1 MAWIA
6 RLPERSTVAVEGPDA
21 EKFLQDLITN
31 DLDLLKSQSAV
42 HAGLLSPQGKI
53 LFEFIVVPSD
63 SGFVLE
69 TGRAR
74 AKDLVKRLS
83 LYKLRAKIDIVD
95 RGEGQDVYAAWGDGT
110 SDVAP
115 DAYID
120 PRLPELGVR
129 FIRPSDTAV
138 ADADHGEAYE
148 AHRIALGVP
157 DADKDYALGDTFPHE
172 ACFDV
177 LHGVAFEKGCF
188 VGQEVVSR
196 MQHRGTARKRFVI
209 VTADAPLPPP
219 KTEITAGT
227 QPARAVIGVM
237 GSTAGTS
244 GLALVRLDRAAEA
257 LAKGQKI
264 MAGDGEVTLRVPSWA
279 PYTLSAPA
287 HENEAAHE

>member
-6 RLPERSTVAVEGPDA
+6 RLPERSAVAVEGPDA

-53 LFEFIVVPSD
+53 LFEFIVVPTSR
-63 SGFVLE
+63 GFALE
-69 TGRAR
+69 TVRAR

-95 RGEGQDVYAAWGDGT
+95 RSEEDDVYAAWGDGAAE
-110 SDVAP
+110 VAP
-115 DAYID
+115 DVYAD
-120 PRLPELGVR
+120 PRLPALGVR
-129 FIRPSDTAV
+129 CIRVKDAV
-138 ADADHGEAYE
+138 IAEAGGWEAYE

-172 ACFDV
+172 ACFDI

-209 VTADAPLPPP
+209 VTANTALPPP
-219 KTEITAGT
+219 KTEITAGAE
-227 QPARAVIGVM
+227 PARAVIGAM

-244 GLALVRLDRAAEA
+244 GLALVRLDRAAET
-257 LAKGQKI
+257 LAKGQRI
-264 MAGDGEVTLRVPSWA
+264 MAGDVGVTLRVPSWA
-279 PYTLSAPA
+279 PYTLSAPV
-287 HENEAAHE
+287 HESEAAP

>member
-6 RLPERSTVAVEGPDA
+6 RLPERSAVAVEGPDA

-31 DLDLLKSQSAV
+31 DVGLLKSQSAV
-42 HAGLLSPQGKI
+42 QAGLLSPQGKI
-53 LFEFIVVPSD
+53 LFEFIVVPTSR
-63 SGFVLE
+63 GFALDTVR
-69 TGRAR
+69 TR

-83 LYKLRAKIDIVD
+83 LYKLRAKIDIID
-95 RGEGQDVYAAWGDGT
+95 RREEQDVYAAWGDGAAN
-110 SDVAP
+110 VAP
-115 DAYID
+115 DAYAD
-120 PRLPELGVR
+120 PRLPALGMR
-129 FIRPSDTAV
+129 LIRPRSAAI
-138 ADADHGEAYE
+138 ADADGWAAYE

-172 ACFDV
+172 ACFDI

-209 VTADAPLPPP
+209 VTANAQLPPP
-219 KTEITAGT
+219 KAEITAGVE
-227 QPARAVIGVM
+227 PARAVIGAM

-257 LAKGQKI
+257 LAKGQTI
-264 MAGDGEVTLRVPSWA
+264 MAGDVEVSLRVPPWA

-287 HENEAAHE
+287 HESEAAP

>member
-1 MAWIA
+1 MARIA
-6 RLPERSTVAVEGPDA
+6 RLPERSTVAVEGQDA

-31 DLDLLKSQSAV
+31 DLVLLKSQSAV

-53 LFEFIVVPSD
+53 LFEFIVVPTS
-63 SGFVLE
+63 SGFLLE
-69 TGRAR
+69 TVRAR
-74 AKDLVKRLS
+74 AKDLVKRLA
-83 LYKLRAKIDIVD
+83 LYKLRAKIDIID
-95 RGEGQDVYAAWGDGT
+95 RSEEQDVYAAWGEGAPE
-110 SDVAP
+110 VVP
-115 DAYID
+115 DAYPD

-129 FIRPSDTAV
+129 FMRPRNSAI
-138 ADADHGEAYE
+138 ADADNGDAYT

-157 DADKDYALGDTFPHE
+157 DADQDYVLGDTFPHE

-177 LHGVAFEKGCF
+177 LHGVDFGKGCF

-209 VTADAPLPPP
+209 VAGDRELPSA
-219 KTEITAGT
+219 KTEITAGAE
-227 QPARAVIGVM
+227 PARAVIGTM

-264 MAGDGEVTLRVPSWA
+264 MAGDTEVTLRVPAWA
-279 PYTLSAPA
+279 PYTLAAPA
-287 HENEAAHE
+287 HESEDAP

>member
-31 DLDLLKSQSAV
+31 DLGLLKSQSAV
-42 HAGLLSPQGKI
+42 HAGLLLPQGKI
-53 LFEFIVVPSD
+53 LFEFIVVPTER
-63 SGFVLE
+63 GCVLD
-69 TGRAR
+69 TVRAR
-74 AKDLVKRLS
+74 AKDLVKRLG

-95 RGEGQDVYAAWGDGT
+95 RSEEQDVYAAWGDGA
-110 SDVAP
+110 SDIAP
-115 DAYID
+115 DAYAD
-120 PRLPELGVR
+120 PRLPALGMR
-129 FIRPSDTAV
+129 FIRAKDAAV
-138 ADADHGEAYE
+138 AEAGGREAYE

-157 DADKDYALGDTFPHE
+157 EADKDYALGDTFPHE
-172 ACFDV
+172 ACFDI

-209 VTADAPLPPP
+209 VTAHAPLPPP

-227 QPARAVIGVM
+227 EPARAVIGAM

-257 LAKGQKI
+257 LSKGQRI
-264 MAGDGEVTLRVPSWA
+264 LAGDTEVTLRVPSWA

-287 HENEAAHE
+287 HESEAAP